1 MSKEDNIL
9 NQLKKAERPSVPNGY
24 FDNFAS
30 SLKLD
35 GDETSFLEALPKSEK
50 PKLST
55 DFFDNFST
63 DIITKLDT
71 SKKGKVISLK
81 QIVMTVASIAAIVS
95 VIFLMTN
102 TSNTDT
108 IAEVEYNTEEYLAFI
123 DLDESDYIDFII
135 ENNIDIDETLEE
147 IDEVGLYGLESELDD
162 YYYEL

>member
-9 NQLKKAERPSVPNGY
+9 DQLKKTERPSVPNGY

-35 GDETSFLEALPKSEK
+35 EEETSFLEALPKSEK

-63 DIITKLDT
+63 DIITKLDKP
-71 SKKGKVISLK
+71 KKGKVISLK
-81 QIVMTVASIAAIVS
+81 QIVMTIASVAAIVS
-95 VIFLMTN
+95 VVFLMTK
-102 TSNTDT
+102 TSNTDA

-123 DLDESDYIDFII
+123 DLDESEYIDFII
-135 ENNIDIDETLEE
+135 ENNISFDEELDEIDET
-147 IDEVGLYGLESELDD
+147 VLYELESELDD
-162 YYYEL
+162 YFYEL